1 MKTAIKHMNADQIR
15 SEIDAI
21 ERKRQAINAE
31 QDDLFD
37 RSEALAIQRRELT
50 GKLSEIGKRLFE
62 IAKSTTTVRGEVDG
76 LFVQNSNLAEKVEEI
91 MLAERVVY
99 REIEA
104 SFSRDAALDRRE
116 NLVMKRSRELQS
128 EAA

>member
-76 LFVQNSNLAEKVEEI
+76 LFVRNSNLAEKVEEI